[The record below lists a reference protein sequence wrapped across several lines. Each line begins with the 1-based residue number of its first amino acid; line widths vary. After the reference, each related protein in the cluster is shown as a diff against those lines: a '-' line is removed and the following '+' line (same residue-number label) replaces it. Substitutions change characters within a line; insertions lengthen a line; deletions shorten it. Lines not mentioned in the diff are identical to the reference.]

1 MKKILAMHVLLFLGF
16 FLQAQKPEKVYS
28 IVKQIH
34 SSEWYLEQASLW
46 KAELDKD
53 STNADAWLNYYTAN
67 RMYKLTTNNKEW
79 TNNKENVLSE
89 LNDII
94 KKCERTIP
102 NSFEYNYIKWYNGGN
117 NPENFPFLKKAYEI
131 APDRVETYDDFIV
144 YYLLHHNNEKMK
156 EFCEKWFNSNDLSQ
170 GLLAFGYNM
179 LMSVDKNA
187 IIFTNGD
194 NDTYP
199 LWILQH
205 VKDIRS
211 DVTVLN
217 IHLLMVESYRKE
229 LLKRMKLPKLEI
241 DYKSLKSTE
250 ELRHKIVKH
259 FIDYY
264 TQDVYFATTVNKS
277 IYDSFKSDIYLE
289 GLAFKYSLSSYDN
302 IAIMKR
308 NYEKYFL
315 TDYIKTELSI
325 DMSKSVIDLVNSN
338 YLLPFMSLYEHYQAC
353 EDLLHQNEIRNLILI
368 IAERSGHL
376 DEVKKDLE

>member
-1 MKKILAMHVLLFLGF
+1 
-16 FLQAQKPEKVYS
+16 
-28 IVKQIH
+28 
-34 SSEWYLEQASLW
+34 
-46 KAELDKD
+46 
-53 STNADAWLNYYTAN
+53 
-67 RMYKLTTNNKEW
+67 
-79 TNNKENVLSE
+79 
-89 LNDII
+89 
-94 KKCERTIP
+94 
-102 NSFEYNYIKWYNGGN
+102 
-117 NPENFPFLKKAYEI
+117 
-131 APDRVETYDDFIV
+131 
-144 YYLLHHNNEKMK
+144 
-156 EFCEKWFNSNDLSQ
+156 
-170 GLLAFGYNM
+170 
-179 LMSVDKNA
+179 
-187 IIFTNGD
+187 
-194 NDTYP
+194 
-199 LWILQH
+199 
-205 VKDIRS
+205 
-211 DVTVLN
+211 
-217 IHLLMVESYRKE
+217 
-229 LLKRMKLPKLEI
+229 
-241 DYKSLKSTE
+241 SLKSTE

-302 IAIMKR
+302 IALMKR